1 MKPIAILWSCL
12 FALNAWSQDLSTA
25 LKLSNSEQY
34 EEAAKVFE
42 ELVKTNPANGDIY
55 YYYGETLIKDYLSD
69 TFSNSLDEYARKA
82 ETLFQ
87 TGIKQAPGN
96 VLNKIGMGAITLLR
110 TNDTTKALPYFAAA
124 EATVPLKL
132 KKKEFTPDKAII
144 LTKLATAQLFGKI
157 INYKKTFNYLNRA
170 KVINPADPEIY
181 LATGDVYLKQND
193 ASNALVNYNQA
204 LIKDPK
210 SPKPKIKIGNIY
222 MRVPNINAAR
232 PYFEDALAIDSTY
245 APVYRSLGE
254 LWTMAGRHDLAKS
267 YFGKYVTM
275 SGNSAPAMVRYGN
288 SLFRSKDYA
297 GALEVIEEVLK
308 VDNTRN
314 YLNRLAAYSCYEK
327 KPQDLE
333 KGLQYM
339 ETFLKNADPDN
350 LITRDYVYYGHL
362 MYKLAT
368 TNDDSIMLNKAFEQL
383 KKAYSM
389 DESDKNLL
397 TEIAMNNYYNRRY
410 KDAIELLNLKAQK
423 GWAGKNDALN
433 IGKSYYQLKDHKMAD
448 ETFSKIIAEEPD
460 NIQALL
466 YLARTY
472 SNMEDPD
479 NRKGLAAPKFEN
491 MIRQIGTRTAEYKNE
506 LAEAYKYMGI
516 SNIHTGKFDAAK
528 SWYDKLYEADPS
540 NKEQQT
546 LALNAKG
553 MIYLKEKDYVNAREV
568 YNKILSIDPSNK
580 EASKA
585 VSDLT
590 KVINA
595 ERNLR

>member
-25 LKLSNSEQY
+25 LKLSNSQQY

-96 VLNKIGMGAITLLR
+96 VLNQIGMGAITLLR
-110 TNDTTKALPYFAAA
+110 TSDTTKALPYFAAA
-124 EATVPLKL
+124 EAAVPLKL
-132 KKKEFTPDKAII
+132 KKKEFTPDKAVI

-267 YFGKYVTM
+267 YFKKYVTM

-339 ETFLKNADPDN
+339 ETFLKNANPDN

-368 TNDDSIMLNKAFEQL
+368 ANDDSIMLNKAFEQL

-410 KDAIELLNLKAQK
+410 KDAIELLKMKAAK
-423 GWAGKNDALN
+423 GWAGKNDAMTV
-433 IGKSYYQLKDHKMAD
+433 GKCYYQLKDLTNAD
-448 ETFSKIIAEEPD
+448 KAFSEIIASDPD
-460 NIQALL
+460 NIEAHLF
-466 YLARTY
+466 LARTY
-472 SNMEDPD
+472 SLMENDPVEG
-479 NRKGLAAPKFEN
+479 RAAPKFEA
-491 MIRQIGTRTAEYKNE
+491 MIKQIGTRGDEFKQPLY
-506 LAEAYKYMGI
+506 EAYKYLAYHNYQAGR
-516 SNIHTGKFDAAK
+516 SEAAH
-528 SWYDKLYEADPS
+528 SWYDKWLNLDS
-540 NKEQQT
+540 NNKEWQ
-546 LALNAKG
+546 
-553 MIYLKEKDYVNAREV
+553 VNALRGKAMIDFKRKDWV
-568 YNKILSIDPSNK
+568 SARDDYNRVLAIDPNNV
-580 EASKA
+580 EAKKF
-585 VSDLT
+585 VTDLT
-590 KVINA
+590 KIINA